1 MKNKYKV
8 IYDDFIIDVI
18 DEPHYVKFL
27 TKFNKAVKT
36 DKTNANGVLSSDK
49 KTIYVLQGSKC
60 PEGKPYKTVK
70 FIPIDDAE
78 YSKLKER
85 LAVDEVVY
93 DNKQNLVQVR
103 SQKLSELSNE
113 CTNNIVAGTYVLLSD
128 NLYHHFKLTLED
140 QLNLSSIETD
150 LKFGAKYAIYHS
162 TGSVCE
168 IYSYAD
174 MMKIIQE
181 TNKHKR
187 YHTTYF
193 NLLKYCINNMT
204 NVDEISAIEYGV
216 ELSSL
221 NIPTNIKARVQEI
234 LNG

>member
-1 MKNKYKV
+1 MK
-8 IYDDFIIDVI
+8 
-18 DEPHYVKFL
+18 
-27 TKFNKAVKT
+27 
-36 DKTNANGVLSSDK
+36 
-49 KTIYVLQGSKC
+49 
-60 PEGKPYKTVK
+60 
-70 FIPIDDAE
+70 
-78 YSKLKER
+78 
-85 LAVDEVVY
+85 
-93 DNKQNLVQVR
+93 
-103 SQKLSELSNE
+103 
-113 CTNNIVAGTYVLLSD
+113 NIVAGTYILLSD

-162 TGSVCE
+162 TDSVCE
-168 IYSYAD
+168 IYSSAD
-174 MMKIIQE
+174 MMKIIQG

-204 NVDEISAIEYGV
+204 NIDEISAIEYGV